1 MRRLL
6 AAAAGFCLL
15 GGGPVAGQTVLQF
28 QVDEDAHE
36 AYIADGYGNHR
47 VIVFDSETSTPARST
62 TESGCRSSNRPTA
75 RRSSYAAR
83 FFLNKAIVRSQAIL
97 AWSAT

>member
-15 GGGPVAGQTVLQF
+15 GGGPVAGQTVPQF

-47 VIVFDSETSTPARST
+47 VIVFDSEASTPAT
-62 TESGCRSSNRPTA
+62 TVSECGSSSRPTA
-75 RRSSYAAR
+75 RRSSYAAKV
-83 FFLNKAIVRSQAIL
+83 FLNKAIVRSQAIL
-97 AWSAT
+97 A